1 MKIDFNMAI
10 IKDYEPEVLTFVLP
24 EAVKEQFPLEL
35 QFENAE
41 SEKDILKAV
50 NEHFNALFPENEMAT
65 RYMDDVEKQDL
76 RSKYCKLVE
85 QKLPEAEIS
94 LLNAKEEA
102 KRIKSDAE
110 ERLNALNKQVKDYAA
125 KVQEG
130 TEEKQLP
137 ATKTFRIALNGYFL
151 YYAML
156 NGKVVLAKAEK
167 IPSYDKSSLW
177 AQEDKNRIAM
187 MELFGLDFPAPDKPS
202 DEEFDE
208 EHDLLPDN
216 VSEVMGEEE
225 FNQAVGDE

>member
-1 MKIDFNMAI
+1 MAI
-10 IKDYEPEVLTFVLP
+10 IKDYEPEELQFVLP

-35 QFENAE
+35 QFEKAE

-50 NEHFNALFPENEMAT
+50 NEHFNALFPENEIAT
-65 RYMDDVEKQDL
+65 RYMDDVEKSDL
-76 RSKYCKLVE
+76 RGKYCKLVE
-85 QKLPEAEIS
+85 QKLPEAES
-94 LLNAKEEA
+94 ALLNAKEEA

-151 YYAML
+151 YYSIF
-156 NGKVVLAKAEK
+156 NGKVALAKTDK

-177 AQEDKNRIAM
+177 AQEDKNRTAM
-187 MELFGLDFPAPDKPS
+187 MELFGLDFPAPEKPS

-208 EHDLLPDN
+208 EHDMLPDN
-216 VSEVMGEEE
+216 DVMGEDE
-225 FNQAVGDE
+225 FNDAVGDE